1 MGRGRAIVITR
12 APSADSV
19 AELETLAANPFAKNS
34 DFADAVG
41 GCLASTP
48 APENEA
54 EALIGRAGYA
64 ILSRLLEVY
73 AGAAPGSTESDSPQR
88 ANFIAAARDYVEQTT
103 VGASLSGCAIPTLAD
118 ELLQLEPIQSRFRD
132 QYGLPDELDLT
143 HAHLYRTG
151 TTSAIF
157 RCRWNGP
164 TDVALKVTLSRY
176 LGVDA
181 LSEASETYGTEFRAP
196 PEISP
201 EVYRSASRFIV
212 LGFVEGKTLEERFAD
227 ITSDKGDERRAEQRV
242 EQAFE
247 VLLALTRALARLAT
261 YEGGDS
267 AHHHLDLT
275 PNNVIV
281 PTEHP
286 VSKLKLIDFGRNK
299 LLVEPI
305 AASSAA
311 ITRAAHYVA
320 PEIRTGTIGDSDA
333 ARAAADA
340 YSAGLL
346 ALETFSPG
354 ESKSTNNKIDELW
367 ERSPGLAMIL
377 EDLLIDDARH
387 RLMLV
392 PDEFRHMPFA
402 YLIERIE
409 LEREVEH
416 EFGMELVPRGH
427 IENALRLFGRPRQIV
442 KMYKIGTKFAGHGG
456 DYERYRGLARWNA
469 LAMFCWLL
477 IWVVVLGLVLFQI
490 GKGLHV
496 EWLQGRGNELG
507 EWLFQEFTHEDYP
520 ADFWGREIAFSF
532 GLMAFTYYTN
542 IYATVWFPVTGGQH
556 LERRAR
562 VANAMARS
570 LAFVTPAP
578 CIVGA
583 LFVPGIWPWVT
594 IFGVCWAAASNWAM
608 AKLHNDVWKAAK
620 AGIGPDID
628 PTTETQHDFYEWAL
642 QMTIYGGGVTIIALA
657 LHFLKHSRAFP
668 VNNVGAYVTMLTF
681 LNLFFIVRLNCI
693 QRAPKMRGFLQRTA
707 FHLRRLGLAAAQ
719 PPVSV
724 SEFAEDIPDPVLNA

>member
-1 MGRGRAIVITR
+1 MGRGRAIAIAW

-19 AELETLAANPFAKNS
+19 VELETLSANPFAKNS
-34 DFADAVG
+34 DFADAVC

-48 APENEA
+48 ACDNEA
-54 EALIGRAGYA
+54 DGLMGRAGYA
-64 ILSRLLEVY
+64 IVGRLLEVY
-73 AGAAPGSTESDSPQR
+73 AGAAPGGTQGESPERSS
-88 ANFIAAARDYVEQTT
+88 FIAAALKYVEQAAAPTPHSRS
-103 VGASLSGCAIPTLAD
+103 AAIPTLVDA
-118 ELLQLEPIQSRFRD
+118 LLSLAPIQSEFKD
-132 QYGLPDELDLT
+132 HYDLPEELDLT
-143 HAHLYRTG
+143 SARLYRTG

-157 RCRWNGP
+157 RCRWGGP

-176 LGVDA
+176 LGLDA
-181 LSEASETYGTEFRAP
+181 LSKASESYGAEFRAP

-201 EVYRSASRFIV
+201 EVYRCASRFIV

-227 ITSDKGDERRAEQRV
+227 ITGPTGDKRPAQERV
-242 EQAFE
+242 DQAFE
-247 VLLALTRALARLAT
+247 ALLAMTRALDRLAT
-261 YEGGDS
+261 YEGGES

-281 PTEHP
+281 PKGRP
-286 VSKLKLIDFGRNK
+286 VSELKLIDFGRNK

-320 PEIRTGTIGDSDA
+320 PEIRGGSLGSSAA

-340 YSAGLL
+340 YSVGLL

-354 ESKSTNNKIDELW
+354 ESKSRNDKIEELW

-377 EDLLIDDARH
+377 EDLLIEDAKH

-392 PDEFRHMPFA
+392 PDEFRDMPFA
-402 YLIERIE
+402 YLINRIE
-409 LEREVEH
+409 LERAVEH
-416 EFGMELVPRGH
+416 EFGMELVPRGR
-427 IENALRLFGRPRQIV
+427 IGNALRLFGRFGQIAR
-442 KMYKIGTKFAGHGG
+442 MYKVSNKFAERRG
-456 DYERYRGLARWNA
+456 DYRRYRGLALWNA
-469 LAMFCWLL
+469 LAMLCWLS

-496 EWLQGRGNELG
+496 GWLQGRGNELG
-507 EWLFQEFTHEDYP
+507 EWLFQEFKHEDYP

-542 IYATVWFPVTGGQH
+542 IYATVWFPATGGRH
-556 LERRAR
+556 LARRAR
-562 VANAMARS
+562 IASAMARS

-583 LFVPGIWPWVT
+583 LFAPRIWPWVT

-608 AKLHNDVWKAAK
+608 ANLHHDVWKAAK
-620 AGIGPDID
+620 EGIGADID
-628 PTTETQHDFYEWAL
+628 PTKATRHVFYEWAL
-642 QMTIYGGGVTIIALA
+642 QMTTYGGGVTIIALA

-668 VNNVGAYVTMLTF
+668 VDDVGAYVTVLTF

-693 QRAPKMRGFLQRTA
+693 QEAPKMRGLLQRTA
-707 FHLRRLGLAAAQ
+707 FHLTRLSLAAAR
-719 PPVSV
+719 PPASSSV
-724 SEFAEDIPDPVLNA
+724 PVDDMERLTY